1 MNTAANKASS
11 TVLNWTERGLVP
23 DSVIRAGIRRLCR
36 KRLQDIGAQDIE
48 ASAVRL
54 GLEDIGLHYAT
65 TLNHWRK
72 NFFDR
77 ISEIRAQGFSDSF
90 IRMWEY
96 YLCYCEAAFLE
107 RAISDVQI
115 LFAKPENRMKPL

>member
-23 DSVIRAGIRRLCR
+23 DSVIRAGIRRLCS
-36 KRLQDIGAQDIE
+36 KRLKNIGAQDIE

-72 NFFDR
+72 NFFTGSVR
-77 ISEIRAQGFSDSF
+77 FVHK
-90 IRMWEY
+90 
-96 YLCYCEAAFLE
+96 AFLILSSACGNTICATAKRRFSKE
-107 RAISDVQI
+107 RSQMYRFSSPSRKIA
-115 LFAKPENRMKPL
+115 